1 MNPDMSTTSTS
12 DAPFASPVDPHALG
26 DFTTDRRVLLLSL
39 IAVGIGT
46 LASLI
51 AVALLDLIALCTNLF
66 FFQHWSI
73 AAVSPATHQLRW
85 MVVFVPVTGALI
97 IGVMARY
104 GSERIRGHGIP
115 EAIESILING
125 SRVEPKV
132 AVLKPLSAAISI
144 GSGGPFGAE
153 GPIIMTGGAFGSLVA
168 QAFHLTNAER
178 KTLLVA
184 GAAAGMSAT
193 FAAPLAAVLLAVELL
208 LFEWKPRSVIPVALA
223 SATAAILRR
232 GLLGAGPIFPTAVH
246 HPIPTAGLFFAALAV
261 GIAAGAFSALLT
273 AGVYAVEDLFGR
285 LPFHWMWWPA
295 LGGLTI
301 GLGGLVFPQALGVGY
316 DVIAALL
323 RDDVPGRIILGVL
336 LVKSAIWI
344 VALGSG
350 TSGGVL
356 APLLM
361 MGGALGGL
369 EAGILPTV
377 GEGFWPLISMA
388 AILGGTMRVPFTAVV
403 FAIEL
408 TGDFSS
414 ALPLLLAVTGA
425 YAFTVLL
432 LPRSILT
439 EKISR
444 RGYHLSRE
452 YAIDPL
458 EILFAREVMRTSVV
472 ALPIDAPIQAL
483 EHSLAHDDR
492 RQRLYPVVDAD
503 EHYLGVVTRAALHD
517 LVAKARA
524 TGSDVRLVDAISLRT
539 AVAWPDEPLRS
550 VAQRMAESG
559 LTRFPVVT
567 REQPRKL
574 LGMIGL
580 PDLLRAR
587 ALNLDAERRR
597 ERVLPLRIALPQRLR
612 FLTGSGGST
621 G

>member
-1 MNPDMSTTSTS
+1 
-12 DAPFASPVDPHALG
+12 
-26 DFTTDRRVLLLSL
+26 
-39 IAVGIGT
+39 
-46 LASLI
+46 
-51 AVALLDLIALCTNLF
+51 
-66 FFQHWSI
+66 
-73 AAVSPATHQLRW
+73 
-85 MVVFVPVTGALI
+85 
-97 IGVMARY
+97 
-104 GSERIRGHGIP
+104 
-115 EAIESILING
+115 
-125 SRVEPKV
+125 
-132 AVLKPLSAAISI
+132 
-144 GSGGPFGAE
+144 
-153 GPIIMTGGAFGSLVA
+153 
-168 QAFHLTNAER
+168 
-178 KTLLVA
+178 
-184 GAAAGMSAT
+184 
-193 FAAPLAAVLLAVELL
+193 
-208 LFEWKPRSVIPVALA
+208 
-223 SATAAILRR
+223 
-232 GLLGAGPIFPTAVH
+232 
-246 HPIPTAGLFFAALAV
+246 
-261 GIAAGAFSALLT
+261 
-273 AGVYAVEDLFGR
+273 
-285 LPFHWMWWPA
+285 
-295 LGGLTI
+295 
-301 GLGGLVFPQALGVGY
+301 
-316 DVIAALL
+316 
-323 RDDVPGRIILGVL
+323 
-336 LVKSAIWI
+336 
-344 VALGSG
+344 
-350 TSGGVL
+350 
-356 APLLM
+356 
-361 MGGALGGL
+361 
-369 EAGILPTV
+369 
-377 GEGFWPLISMA
+377 
-388 AILGGTMRVPFTAVV
+388 MRVPFTAVV

-612 FLTGSGGST
+612 FLTGSGGPT